1 MAKVLVLYY
10 SSYGHIEMMANA
22 VAEGAREA
30 GAEVDIK
37 RVQELVPEEVARKSH
52 YKLDQPAPIAKP
64 DDLPDYDAIIVGTG
78 TRYGRMSSQMA
89 NFWDQTGGLWVKGAL
104 IGKVGAAFTSTATQH
119 GGQETTLF
127 SIITNLMHQG
137 LIIVGLPY
145 SFQGQMRLDE
155 ITGGAPYGA
164 TTLAGGDGSRQVT
177 ANELAGARFLGR
189 RAAEVSN
196 ALKRGSASEQPARA
210 VLTTESTSL
219 GK

>member
-10 SSYGHIEMMANA
+10 SSDGHIETMANA

-52 YKLDQPAPIAKP
+52 DKLDQPAPIAKP
-64 DDLPDYDAIIVGTG
+64 DDLPDYDVIIVGTG

-189 RAAEVSN
+189 RAAEVSD